1 MIPTQQLLELL
12 KGSASLPE
20 ILQQIPDLDF
30 PGYLQSLMELHDLK
44 KNEIIAKTNIQRNY
58 AYQIFDGSKHP
69 GRDKVLQIA
78 IAMRLDLHQTN
89 NLLALSNN
97 GSLYAKVKEDAIL
110 IYAIHHHYDLMKTNE
125 LLDAHGL
132 KILD

>member
-12 KGSASLPE
+12 KSSASLPE

-30 PGYLQSLMELHDLK
+30 SGYLQSLMEYHDLK

-110 IYAIHHHYDLMKTNE
+110 IYAIHHHYNLMKTNE